1 MFLDGIP
8 DSINIIQINI
18 SLNIY
23 FDIFYRKSHLTC
35 HHGCQ
40 DRKASSECTLKKV
53 LDIIGGKWKILILCD
68 LHQNGTLRYGTL
80 KRSIIGI
87 TNAALSNSLKELQ
100 SDGLVIRTVHT
111 EMPLQVEYSLS
122 EKGSSIAPLLM
133 DLSRWGENHLK

>member
-1 MFLDGIP
+1 M
-8 DSINIIQINI
+8 SEEVTNINE
-18 SLNIY
+18 SV
-23 FDIFYRKSHLTC
+23 KTVA
-35 HHGCQ
+35 GPG
-40 DRKASSECTLKKV
+40 CTLKKV
-53 LDIIGGKWKILILCD
+53 LDIIGRKWKILILCD

-133 DLSRWGENHLK
+133 DLSRWGEEHL